1 MSKKYTTASYSRSK
15 EWWESDWDRW
25 ADWEDNSPMARKGR
39 RDNSDYSPTAA
50 GKGMTTSDIKLAVAL
65 RSARA
70 MVSVLDTNRTEKM
83 SVDFLSQDSKQ
94 IAATLLKA
102 GKIFISAQPI
112 LDYPDDFS
120 TAIHCVNGETVHE
133 VGHSVGTRARL
144 EKGCFPADTGDKA
157 RDLTVKTITNILED
171 NLIEREQLSINP
183 GFKKHLDATFEWIEE
198 QGLADQDGIKP
209 WNEASVEER
218 TGHLTQLL
226 RYKNSTDKWKTIP
239 SDVQDTLLDINHRY
253 LNSRDSEKKGLILDT
268 LDILTKDAEFEPP
281 PPPDGSGEEEGEGE
295 GQSGEGEE
303 GEGQGK
309 STGNEKKGPK
319 IINGLL
325 GHQCLGKGTTEISQ
339 QQAIRIAELVEQ
351 EAEWHDRSK
360 TLVTR
365 PPVESPHPAKRTPEV
380 NKLIGAIR
388 ARPTK
393 FTKPASLQK
402 SGTVDAN
409 NLHRIFYDPVD
420 LRVFHRPIIAG
431 KTWARIYLLA
441 DMSSSMNQELNTVYD
456 CAVMMIY
463 AFKDM
468 KVATKVYGYTDHSRM
483 NQIYRLWEPGDK
495 MERLHI
501 IFEQYRGGTPT
512 GNALDWA
519 VDNIMKESAGP
530 EEKKLIIVLTD
541 GAPNDRDLVK
551 SVVTNAN
558 RRGISILE
566 IAVNTFSEEM
576 QRAMFGKNVIGYQYG
591 GKSQTSKLA
600 KWLSENM

>member
-1 MSKKYTTASYSRSK
+1 
-15 EWWESDWDRW
+15 
-25 ADWEDNSPMARKGR
+25 
-39 RDNSDYSPTAA
+39 
-50 GKGMTTSDIKLAVAL
+50 
-65 RSARA
+65 
-70 MVSVLDTNRTEKM
+70 MVSVLDTNQKEKM
-83 SVDFLSQDSKQ
+83 SVDFFSEGSGQ

-112 LDYPDDFS
+112 LDYPDDFT
-120 TAIHCVNGETVHE
+120 TAIRCVNGETVHE
-133 VGHSVGTRARL
+133 VGHSVGTRKRL
-144 EKGCFPADTGDKA
+144 EKGCFPADTGDKP
-157 RDLTVKTITNILED
+157 RDTVVRTITNVLED

-198 QGLADQDGIKP
+198 QGLADKDNIQP
-209 WNEASVEER
+209 WDEASIEER

-226 RYKNSTDKWKTIP
+226 RYKDSTDKWKTIP
-239 SDVQDTLLDINHRY
+239 SDIQDTLLGINQKY
-253 LNSRDSEKKGLILDT
+253 LNSRDSEKKGLILET
-268 LDILTKDAEFEPP
+268 LDILTKDAEYEPT
-281 PPPDGSGEEEGEGE
+281 PPPDGNGEEPGE

-303 GEGQGK
+303 GKEGQEGNGK
-309 STGNEKKGPK
+309 EKKNSPR

-325 GHQCLGKGTTEISQ
+325 GHQCLGKGTTEISK

-351 EAEWHDRSK
+351 EAEWHDKSK
-360 TLVTR
+360 TLITR
-365 PPVESPHPAKRTPEV
+365 PPVETPKAAKRTPEV

-420 LRVFHRPIIAG
+420 LRVFHRPTIAG

-441 DMSSSMNQELNTVYD
+441 DMSSSMNTELETVYD

-495 MERLHI
+495 MERLNI

-512 GNALDWA
+512 GDALNWA
-519 VDNIMKESAGP
+519 VENIMKESDGP

-551 SVVTNAN
+551 SVVIGAN
-558 RRGISILE
+558 RRGISVLE

-576 QRAMFGKNVIGYQYG
+576 QKAMFGKNVIAYRYG
-591 GKSQTSKLA
+591 GPSQTSKLA